1 MPMTETDRSVY
12 AAVGLALQWA
22 QLFEAE
28 MVTVL
33 LAHGVAR
40 GEFRVRKE
48 AEEFLRTAERKSLSR
63 VLKTCLDQVRFE
75 PDVSGTFEEAREAR
89 NFLVHR
95 FFWDRAEEFAD
106 DPRHAELLEELRE
119 LTQLFFSA
127 HKFAEILRELYLKQM
142 PLPEG

>member
-12 AAVGLALQWA
+12 AAVGLALRWA

-33 LAHGVAR
+33 LAHGVAH

-48 AEEFLRTAERKSLSR
+48 AEEFLRGAERKSLNR
-63 VLKTCLDQVRFE
+63 VIKICLDQVRFE

-89 NFLVHR
+89 NFLVHQ
-95 FFWDRAEEFAD
+95 FFGDRAEEFAD
-106 DPRHAELLEELRE
+106 DVRHAELLEELRE
-119 LTQLFFSA
+119 LTKLFFSA
-127 HKFAEILRELYLKQM
+127 HKFAEMLRELYLRQM
-142 PLPEG
+142 PLLEG